1 MVEKAASGGLP
12 PEGERMLTEQKTPI
26 DWAIAYRAAPKFLTG
41 IVKHFDPTITPLPP
55 SDEQRFGAWLR
66 TTLDKIDRVFRRLD
80 PLTDAKTGVFSEETM
95 QRREFQHFIRE
106 AQEHVDEMRIEF
118 KAAVDNLTAIV
129 VWGKTM
135 AELLEAAEAGD
146 ASAVLHVLQL
156 NPRLAGR
163 DGIIRVVQREL
174 KEQNQAFA
182 KGLPKRLGSRPLL
195 PKQAKIGFILSVLW
209 EAGLKRL
216 TYKQIRGFLKTA
228 DVENVP
234 SHQAL
239 ERYAQRLGLKKY
251 YIEPSGPRG

>member
-1 MVEKAASGGLP
+1 
-12 PEGERMLTEQKTPI
+12 
-26 DWAIAYRAAPKFLTG
+26 
-41 IVKHFDPTITPLPP
+41 
-55 SDEQRFGAWLR
+55 
-66 TTLDKIDRVFRRLD
+66 
-80 PLTDAKTGVFSEETM
+80 M

-228 DVENVP
+228 GVENVP

>member
-1 MVEKAASGGLP
+1 
-12 PEGERMLTEQKTPI
+12 
-26 DWAIAYRAAPKFLTG
+26 
-41 IVKHFDPTITPLPP
+41 
-55 SDEQRFGAWLR
+55 
-66 TTLDKIDRVFRRLD
+66 
-80 PLTDAKTGVFSEETM
+80 
-95 QRREFQHFIRE
+95 
-106 AQEHVDEMRIEF
+106 
-118 KAAVDNLTAIV
+118 
-129 VWGKTM
+129 
-135 AELLEAAEAGD
+135 
-146 ASAVLHVLQL
+146 
-156 NPRLAGR
+156 
-163 DGIIRVVQREL
+163 VVQREL